1 MALFHLWP
9 LKKYHKQGGSKLR
22 FSLLH
27 FWILSEAKAPE
38 EPCSPWQLLGVYDS
52 PWCSLVYRCM
62 MLIFA
67 FSMLLLPPLCVSLF
81 SCVLS
86 ISVPESPFFL
96 KVTSH
101 IELNAHLNPIWFH
114 VNYIRWQKYFF
125 QMKAPTFCRLE
136 LQYIFLWYTI
146 QPISLVYRVV
156 IRS

>member
-1 MALFHLWP
+1 MAA

-27 FWILSEAKAPE
+27 FWILSEAKASE
-38 EPCSPWQLLGVYDS
+38 EPCSPWQLLGVSDS
-52 PWCSLVYRCM
+52 PWCSLVYRCV

-67 FSMLLLPPLCVSLF
+67 FSMLLLPPLCVSL

-86 ISVPESPFFL
+86 ISVPESPFFS

-125 QMKAPTFCRLE
+125 QMKAPTFCGLE